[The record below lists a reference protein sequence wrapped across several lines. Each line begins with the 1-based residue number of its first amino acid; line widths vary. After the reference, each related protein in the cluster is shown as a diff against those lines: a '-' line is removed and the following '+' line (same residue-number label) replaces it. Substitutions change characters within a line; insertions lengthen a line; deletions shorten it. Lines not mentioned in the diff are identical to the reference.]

1 MGVTMIQ
8 TKYSFLKAEWLWI
21 LIVAVVTTLLG
32 EIKLLPF
39 SNTEN
44 FRFAL
49 GSIVFLLLLLVRP
62 VKSVIV
68 VGFMTGIVTILFR
81 ISLAL
86 INEGYSPDI
95 FINNYPAFF
104 YYVVFA
110 CGFQFFNLRA
120 YINQPLLLGFFSA
133 LIEFISNSAEH
144 VLRFLLIP
152 DISLSFFDF
161 VLVACVAIFRSFFV
175 VGIYSTVILSEQRKH
190 LQEQLT
196 MGSDLYVEALYLQKS
211 MKHIEQIMAESYEM
225 YRELKKTDNR
235 KLSVKALHIAQEIH
249 EVKKD
254 SQRIFSSI
262 SDMTMHKTGEY
273 YKLSDVINLV
283 EVANEKYGAMLGRN
297 VMFHV
302 EQSVDFYTNQHIPLL
317 AVLNNIVANG
327 IEALEGQGTIELT
340 IFEKDHNVYF
350 IIQDDGKGI
359 PQEDLDIIFEPGFTT
374 KYNEQGVAATGIGL
388 SHVLEVIQTLQ
399 GHIKVELP
407 QQGTSFIVD
416 IPMQMILQKGE
427 K

>member
-1 MGVTMIQ
+1 MIQ

-133 LIEFISNSAEH
+133 LIEFI
-144 VLRFLLIP
+144 
-152 DISLSFFDF
+152 
-161 VLVACVAIFRSFFV
+161 
-175 VGIYSTVILSEQRKH
+175 RKCC
-190 LQEQLT
+190 
-196 MGSDLYVEALYLQKS
+196 
-211 MKHIEQIMAESYEM
+211 
-225 YRELKKTDNR
+225 
-235 KLSVKALHIAQEIH
+235 
-249 EVKKD
+249 
-254 SQRIFSSI
+254 
-262 SDMTMHKTGEY
+262 
-273 YKLSDVINLV
+273 
-283 EVANEKYGAMLGRN
+283 
-297 VMFHV
+297 
-302 EQSVDFYTNQHIPLL
+302 
-317 AVLNNIVANG
+317 
-327 IEALEGQGTIELT
+327 
-340 IFEKDHNVYF
+340 
-350 IIQDDGKGI
+350 
-359 PQEDLDIIFEPGFTT
+359 
-374 KYNEQGVAATGIGL
+374 
-388 SHVLEVIQTLQ
+388 
-399 GHIKVELP
+399 
-407 QQGTSFIVD
+407 
-416 IPMQMILQKGE
+416 
-427 K
+427 

>member
-1 MGVTMIQ
+1 MLQ
-8 TKYSFLKAEWLWI
+8 TKYNFLNAEWLWI

-39 SNTEN
+39 SSTEN

-49 GSIVFLLLLLVRP
+49 GSIVFLLFLLVRP
-62 VKSVIV
+62 VKSVIF
-68 VGFMTGIVTILFR
+68 VGVLTGIVTILFR
-81 ISLAL
+81 MGLEL
-86 INEGYSPDI
+86 INHGFSSEVL
-95 FINNYPAFF
+95 INNYPAFF

-110 CGFQFFNLRA
+110 CAFQFFNLRM
-120 YINQPLLLGFFSA
+120 YSNQPLLLGVFASI
-133 LIEFISNSAEH
+133 IEFISNSAEH

-175 VGIYSTVILSEQRKH
+175 IGIYSTVILSEQRKH

-211 MKHIEQIMAESYEM
+211 MNHIEQIMAESYEL
-225 YRELKKTDNR
+225 YRELKKNENR
-235 KLSVKALHIAQEIH
+235 KLGLKALHIAQEIH

-262 SDMTMHKTGEY
+262 SEMTMHKTEEY
-273 YKLSDVINLV
+273 YSLSDVMNLV
-283 EVANEKYGAMLGRN
+283 QVANEKYGAMLGRN
-297 VMFHV
+297 IMFHV
-302 EQSVDFYTNQHIPLL
+302 EQCVDFYTNQHIPLL
-317 AVLNNIVANG
+317 AILNNIVANG
-327 IEALEGQGTIELT
+327 IEALEGQGTIDLKV
-340 IFEKDHNVYF
+340 FEKNDNVYF

-359 PQEDLDIIFEPGFTT
+359 PPEDLDIIFEPGFTT

-388 SHVLEVIQTLQ
+388 SHVQEVIQTLN

-407 QQGTSFIVD
+407 EKGTIFIVD

>member
-1 MGVTMIQ
+1 MFQ
-8 TKYSFLKAEWLWI
+8 TKYNFFRSEWLWI
-21 LIVAVVTTLLG
+21 IAVACITAVFG

-39 SNTEN
+39 SSAEN

-62 VKSVIV
+62 ITAVIL
-68 VGFMTGIVTILFR
+68 TGMITGAVTILLR
-81 ISLAL
+81 MVTAGLQQDIQLADAL
-86 INEGYSPDI
+86 V
-95 FINNYPAFF
+95 NNYPAFF
-104 YYVVFA
+104 YYIVFA
-110 CGFQFFNLRA
+110 SLFKLFNLRA
-120 YINQPLLLGFFSA
+120 YMNEPMRLGFLAA
-133 LIEFISNSAEH
+133 LIEFLSNSAEH

-152 DISLSFFDF
+152 DISLNLMDF

-175 VGIYSTVILSEQRKH
+175 IGIYSTVILSEQRKH

-211 MKHIEQIMAESYEM
+211 MNHIEQIMAESYEL
-225 YRELKKTDNR
+225 YRVLKKNENR
-235 KLSVKALHIAQEIH
+235 KLGLKALHIAQEIH

-273 YKLSDVINLV
+273 YRLSDVIQLV
-283 EVANEKYGAMLGRN
+283 QVANEKYGQMLGKR

-302 EQSVDFYTNQHIPLL
+302 EQSIDFDTNQHIPLL

-327 IEALEGQGTIELT
+327 IEAMTESGTMTLS
-340 IFEKDHNVYF
+340 IFTKAQNVCF

-359 PQEDLDIIFEPGFTT
+359 PKEDLDIIFEPGFTT

-388 SHVLEVIQTLQ
+388 SHVQEVVRTLEGTI
-399 GHIKVELP
+399 HVELP
-407 QQGTSFIVD
+407 KQGTIFVVE
-416 IPMQMILQKGE
+416 IPMRMILQKGE
-427 K
+427 Y

>member
-1 MGVTMIQ
+1 
-8 TKYSFLKAEWLWI
+8 
-21 LIVAVVTTLLG
+21 
-32 EIKLLPF
+32 
-39 SNTEN
+39 
-44 FRFAL
+44 
-49 GSIVFLLLLLVRP
+49 
-62 VKSVIV
+62 
-68 VGFMTGIVTILFR
+68 MTGIVTILFR

-407 QQGTSFIVD
+407 QQGTIFIVD